1 MAVSEFDFG
10 LFFVFVSPPSS
21 ASVAPRAYRAR
32 SRAEQVGPPHA
43 TAVTTMSYGPTLVVH
58 PELHTSGFGNQL
70 GMLLQHLS
78 IAALSHVQLVV
89 PPLHVPVEHRQA
101 PAFAEVLHADEVFN
115 FSALSPLVN
124 VTAFRRVPWLRW
136 MAQHQE
142 VVGNKMRVFAPL
154 LESRSARLGES
165 WTSPPIARVSLST
178 GRADLTMIEVLRTNR
193 SGLGT
198 VASDW
203 SRQAWGYCHTVACRG
218 HTRRA
223 AKREC
228 QRHTKMR
235 HSRHGCSGTGRKYVR
250 LGNNYYFARKLPWL
264 LCATGAASADG
275 ASNPATARRN
285 MEDGV
290 RTALGDGAPSASYV
304 DELLSATEREMLSR
318 LELSGELRSAAGEIA
333 ASLGAYACVHV
344 RLRDDEA
351 DSASEGAASKG
362 LDKAFLLSALRELA
376 PRLHARGARTVYVAS
391 NRPGAMRAMR
401 ADLEAAVAT
410 TTSNHAS
417 AQIGEIGSRPLQLS
431 TWHDV
436 LLRGVV
442 PTGLRAALIE
452 HEICATAPKGFA
464 GSQFSTWSNLIGARR
479 WLAGWPEAY
488 VDLTSGAVVPN
499 CGSLGVRLAAGSP
512 QRGAGTST
520 TRTSP

>member
-1 MAVSEFDFG
+1 
-10 LFFVFVSPPSS
+10 
-21 ASVAPRAYRAR
+21 
-32 SRAEQVGPPHA
+32 
-43 TAVTTMSYGPTLVVH
+43 MSYGPTLVVH
-58 PELHTSGFGNQL
+58 PELHASGFGNQL

-78 IAALSHVQLVV
+78 IAALGHAQLVV

-101 PAFAEVLHADEVFN
+101 RAFAEMLHADEVFN

-124 VTAFRRVPWLRW
+124 VTAFRRVPWLQW
-136 MAQHQE
+136 MVQHQE
-142 VVGNKMRVFAPL
+142 VVGKKMRVFAPL
-154 LESRSARLGES
+154 PESRSGRLGET

-178 GRADLTMIEVLRTNR
+178 GRADLTMIEVLRKNR

-198 VASDW
+198 VGSSQTFA
-203 SRQAWGYCHTVACRG
+203 YCHTVACRG

-228 QRHTKMR
+228 HSQTKAR
-235 HSRHGCSGTGRKYVR
+235 HSRHRCGGTGRKYVR

-264 LCATGAASADG
+264 LCATGTASADG
-275 ASNPATARRN
+275 ASNPATAVARRN

-290 RTALGDGAPSASYV
+290 RTALEDGTHSASYV

-351 DSASEGAASKG
+351 DAASEGAASKG

-376 PRLHARGARTVYVAS
+376 PRLHAGGARTVYVAS

-401 ADLEAAVAT
+401 ADLEAAVAAP
-410 TTSNHAS
+410 TSNYAS

-436 LLRGVV
+436 LHRRVV
-442 PTGLRAALIE
+442 PTGLRAALLE
-452 HEICATAPKGFA
+452 HEICTTAPKGFA
-464 GSQFSTWSNLIGARR
+464 GSQFSTWANLIGARR

-488 VDLTSGAVVPN
+488 LDLTSGAVVPN
-499 CGSLGVRLAAGSP
+499 CGSLGGRLAAGSLH
-512 QRGAGTST
+512 RGRWHSKTS
-520 TRTSP
+520 

>member
-1 MAVSEFDFG
+1 
-10 LFFVFVSPPSS
+10 
-21 ASVAPRAYRAR
+21 
-32 SRAEQVGPPHA
+32 
-43 TAVTTMSYGPTLVVH
+43 MSCGPTLVVH
-58 PELHTSGFGNQL
+58 PELHASGFGNQL

-78 IAALSHVQLVV
+78 IAALGHAQLVV

-101 PAFAEVLHADEVFN
+101 RAFAEMLHADEVFN

-124 VTAFRRVPWLRW
+124 VTAFRRVPWLQW

-142 VVGNKMRVFAPL
+142 VVGKRMRVFAPL
-154 LESRSARLGES
+154 PESRSGRLGET
-165 WTSPPIARVSLST
+165 WTSSPIARISLSM

-193 SGLGT
+193 SGVGT
-198 VASDW
+198 VGNS
-203 SRQAWGYCHTVACRG
+203 QTFTYCHTVACRG

-228 QRHTKMR
+228 HRQTKAR
-235 HSRHGCSGTGRKYVR
+235 HSRHRCGGTGRKYVR

-264 LCATGAASADG
+264 LCATGTASANG
-275 ASNPATARRN
+275 ASNPATSVARRN
-285 MEDGV
+285 MEDEV
-290 RTALGDGAPSASYV
+290 RTALEDGTHSASNV

-344 RLRDDEA
+344 RLRDDGA
-351 DSASEGAASKG
+351 DAASEGAASKG

-376 PRLHARGARTVYVAS
+376 PRLHAGGARTVYVAS

-401 ADLEAAVAT
+401 ADLEAAVAAP
-410 TTSNHAS
+410 TSNYAS

-436 LLRGVV
+436 LHRRVV
-442 PTGLRAALIE
+442 PTGLRAALLE
-452 HEICATAPKGFA
+452 HEICTTAPKGFA
-464 GSQFSTWSNLIGARR
+464 GSQFSTWANLIGARR

-488 VDLTSGAVVPN
+488 LDLTSGAVVPN
-499 CGSLGVRLAAGSP
+499 CGSLGLAAGIP
-512 QRGAGTST
+512 HRGAGTS
-520 TRTSP
+520 RS

>member
-1 MAVSEFDFG
+1 M
-10 LFFVFVSPPSS
+10 
-21 ASVAPRAYRAR
+21 
-32 SRAEQVGPPHA
+32 SR
-43 TAVTTMSYGPTLVVH
+43 GPTLVVY
-58 PELHTSGFGNQL
+58 PELHASGFGNQL
-70 GMLLQHLS
+70 GMLLQHLA
-78 IAALSHVQLVV
+78 IAALSHAQLVV

-101 PAFAEVLHADEVFN
+101 RAFAEVLHADEVFN

-124 VTAFRRVPWLRW
+124 ATAFRRVPWLQW

-142 VVGNKMRVFAPL
+142 IVGKKMRVFAPL
-154 LESRSARLGES
+154 PESRSGRLGDT

-178 GRADLTMIEVLRTNR
+178 ERADLTMIEVLRTNR

-198 VASDW
+198 VASGW
-203 SRQAWGYCHTVACRG
+203 SSQTWGYCHTVACRG
-218 HTRRA
+218 QTRRV
-223 AKREC
+223 AKQEC
-228 QRHTKMR
+228 RRKTKMR
-235 HSRHGCSGTGRKYVR
+235 HSRHGCGGTVRKYVR

-264 LCATGAASADG
+264 LCARGGAPADG
-275 ASNPATARRN
+275 ASNPATAVARRN

-290 RTALGDGAPSASYV
+290 RTALEDGAPSASYV

-351 DSASEGAASKG
+351 DAASEGAASKG

-376 PRLHARGARTVYVAS
+376 PRLHAGGARTVYVAS

-410 TTSNHAS
+410 PTSSHAS
-417 AQIGEIGSRPLQLS
+417 AQIGEIGGRPLQLS

-436 LLRGVV
+436 LHRGVV
-442 PTGLRAALIE
+442 PTGLRAALLE

-464 GSQFSTWSNLIGARR
+464 GSQFSTWANLIGARR

-499 CGSLGVRLAAGSP
+499 CGSLGRLAAGSP
-512 QRGAGTST
+512 RRGAGTQV
-520 TRTSP
+520 TRVPVLRING